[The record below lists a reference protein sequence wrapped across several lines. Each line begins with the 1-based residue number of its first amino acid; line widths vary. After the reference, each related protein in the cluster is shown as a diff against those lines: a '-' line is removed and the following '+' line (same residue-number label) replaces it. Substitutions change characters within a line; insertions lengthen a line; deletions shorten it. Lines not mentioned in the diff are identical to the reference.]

1 MPYPNPEPGLVIGYS
16 YLWKDEAERG
26 QVEGLKNRPCAI
38 ILSVRNDDGERI
50 VSVVPITH
58 SPPADPDAAIEIP
71 QRTKQRLGLDD
82 ERSWV
87 VLSEYNKFV
96 WPGPDLRPISR
107 TKNDQYDYGFLPPKL
122 FDLLKMKMLE
132 QIKKQQVRTISRFE

>member
-122 FDLLKMKMLE
+122 FDQLKMKMLE

>member
-107 TKNDQYDYGFLPPKL
+107 TNNDQYDYGFLPPKL
-122 FDLLKMKMLE
+122 FDQLKMKMLE